1 MSVTEEMPQFGPD
14 IALKVDITSGS
25 MTLLTGSKLNNYT
38 NYSLSTPDI
47 IGQIYKNNSRCATV
61 TINSSTGALSMTALT
76 VAAGDAVEFRFR
88 VGRPLS
94 LPWFHR
100 FTLTRSMFLTVA
112 AGNTQ
117 VTFDSTNNPM
127 PVPTFNFGFGWT
139 TGNNLKLGVMVSA
152 KDGATQN
159 LTGYV
164 RLYGTCPKQESS
176 LDVDLNNT
184 STAQT
189 VTSTFVKTDMD
200 RDCEIELYLKSGTGT
215 TRQEESVRIG
225 FELKEKIDDYP
236 ASFPTGAQIGQT
248 KVAGGLKHTKLV

>member
-1 MSVTEEMPQFGPD
+1 MSVIDEMPQFGPD
-14 IALKVDITSGS
+14 VSLKVDITSGS

-47 IGQIYKNNSRCATV
+47 IGGIWKNGSRCGTV
-61 TINSSTGALSMTALT
+61 VINSSTGALTMTGLAVSASDT
-76 VAAGDAVEFRFR
+76 VEFRFR

-100 FTLTRSMFLTVA
+100 FTLTRSMFFTVA
-112 AGNTQ
+112 AGNSQ
-117 VTFDSTNNPM
+117 ITFDSSNNPM

-139 TGNNLKLGVMVSA
+139 SGNNLKLGVLVSA

-159 LTGYV
+159 MTGYV
-164 RLYGTCPKQESS
+164 RLYGTCPKQESP
-176 LDVDLNNT
+176 LDIDLNNT

-189 VTSTFVKTDMD
+189 VTSTFTKSDMD
-200 RDCEIELYLKSGTGT
+200 RDCEIELYLKSGTVT

-225 FELKEKIDDYP
+225 FEIKELIDAWP
-236 ASFPTGAQIGQT
+236 SGFPTGAQIGQT
-248 KVAGGLKHTKLV
+248 KVAGGLKHTRLV